1 MLMQQILNHL
11 KIALLAIAG
20 LLWFVVREVG
30 RVLAKGAMYI
40 YRHRAQIV
48 QYKYTPIIV
57 MAFSVAWAG
66 LRLYSYLN
74 APQAETTMVY
84 EAEISAEK
92 FDHTARNYAVLTN
105 DKSEKPG
112 NKSGNTALITSIY
125 HWLGTPHRDG
135 GTSKHGTDCSYFVQ
149 SVYQEA
155 YGIELNRNSR
165 KMYEEDVEPVR
176 QSALR
181 EGDLV
186 FFNTS
191 GDGISHVGIYLR
203 NNMFVHAS
211 SSKGVIVESLSSPYY
226 RKNYAGSGR
235 VMKDL

>member
-11 KIALLAIAG
+11 KIALLAVAR
-20 LLWFVVREVG
+20 LLWLIVRQVS
-30 RVLAKGAMYI
+30 RLTAQGAVYI
-40 YRHRAQIV
+40 YRHRVQIV
-48 QYKYTPIIV
+48 QYKYTPFIV
-57 MAFSVAWAG
+57 MALSVAWAG
-66 LRLYSYLN
+66 WRMYGYLY
-74 APQAETTMVY
+74 APQAETTVVY
-84 EAEISAEK
+84 EADSSAEK
-92 FDHTARNYAVLTN
+92 SDNTDRHYAVLTN
-105 DKSEKPG
+105 DPSEKSVS
-112 NKSGNTALITSIY
+112 KSGNTALITSIY

-135 GTSKHGTDCSYFVQ
+135 GTSKRGTDCSYFVQ

-165 KMYEEDVEPVR
+165 KMYEQDVEPVR
-176 QSALR
+176 RSALR

-186 FFNTS
+186 FFNTG

-226 RKNYAGSGR
+226 QKNYAGGGR
-235 VMKDL
+235 VEKGY